1 MDMDVGQR
9 RLDQVLSFGVGLV
22 TVFITPWFSYDPLN
36 VSRMLLLSVVASMA
50 FFLILPQLRL
60 RKMLD
65 YRVVMVLLLL
75 FIFQLILV
83 LIVGPGDKWQQFFGA
98 GGRQTGF
105 LTYLS
110 LVILMLGSA
119 IASSKILLQKVIK
132 ALIAAGSLSIL
143 YGLIQSVGLDPIGW
157 TNPYS
162 PVFGFFG
169 NPNFQASFLGLSA
182 AAVTVFLL
190 AGETRAL
197 WRVLSG
203 LFVISAIYVIYE
215 SKSQQGFLVY
225 GIGTSVAAMIFFF
238 KNLNLRKFRF
248 LILGGGIIGFVGV
261 LLDILQKSP
270 WNSILYKPSVSF
282 RGDYW
287 RAGWS
292 MTLEHP
298 VFGVGLDSYR
308 DWFYRHRDAVTASRP
323 EATNYTDSAHNV
335 FLDFSANGGFPLL
348 FFYLGLIVLTFISA
362 LKVLKRMQKFDA
374 YFVAIFVVW
383 ISYLAQSLISIN
395 QIGLAVWGWITSGLI
410 IGYEIKT
417 RSEIEAKVKVEA
429 KSRGRSEAGVSVR
442 IGAGLVT
449 GLALGLP
456 AFLSDANFRSSID
469 SRNIERI
476 TATADRWPQD
486 VIRMNYISRL
496 FLQNELPDK
505 ALDIARKSVIVAPNN
520 FQAWKIL
527 YELPNV
533 PEAEKSQALEKMKK
547 LNPIATDF

>member
-1 MDMDVGQR
+1 MDVGQR

-36 VSRMLLLSVVASMA
+36 VSRMLLLSVVASMT
-50 FFLILPQLRL
+50 FFLILPQFKL

-75 FIFQLILV
+75 FIFQMILV
-83 LIVGPGDKWQQFFGA
+83 LTLAPGDMSHQFFGA

-110 LVILMLGSA
+110 LIVLMFGA
-119 IASSKILLQKVIK
+119 VIASSKILLQKVLK
-132 ALIAAGSLSIL
+132 SLIAAGSLSIL

-169 NPNFQASFLGLSA
+169 NPNFLASFLGFSA
-182 AAVTVFLL
+182 AAITVFLL
-190 AGETRAL
+190 SGGTKVL
-197 WRVLSG
+197 WRLLSG
-203 LFVISAIYVIYE
+203 LFVISALYVIYE

-225 GIGTSVAAMIFFF
+225 GIGTSVAVIILFF
-238 KNLNLRKFRF
+238 KEKELSRFRY
-248 LILGGGIIGFVGV
+248 LVLGSGVIGFVGV

-287 RAGWS
+287 RAGWK
-292 MTLEHP
+292 MTIEHP

-308 DWFYRHRDAVTASRP
+308 DWYYRSRDLVTASRP
-323 EATNYTDSAHNV
+323 ESSNYTDSAHNV

-348 FFYLGLIVLTFISA
+348 ITYVGLLVLTLVSA
-362 LKVLKRMQKFDA
+362 VKVFRRMQGFDA
-374 YFVAIFVVW
+374 YFVAIFIVW

-395 QIGLAVWGWITSGLI
+395 QIGLAVWGWLTSGLI

-429 KSRGRSEAGVSVR
+429 KSRGTKSEAGVSVR

-505 ALDIARKSVIVAPNN
+505 ALDIARKSVVVAPNN

-533 PEAEKSQALEKMKK
+533 PEAEKSQALKEMKK
-547 LNPIATDF
+547 LNPLATDF

>member
-1 MDMDVGQR
+1 ME
-9 RLDQVLSFGVGLV
+9 LSQKKINQILSWGVGLA
-22 TVFITPWFSYDPLN
+22 TIFITPWFSYDPLN
-36 VSRMLLLSVVASMA
+36 VSRMLLL
-50 FFLILPQLRL
+50 LILASIAFVLSLAQLKLIKIGSHR
-60 RKMLD
+60 
-65 YRVVMVLLLL
+65 VLLTLL
-75 FIFQLILV
+75 SLFTLQMILV
-83 LIVGPGDKWQQFFGA
+83 LFVAPGDRWQQFFGA

-110 LVILMLGSA
+110 LVILTFCATL
-119 IASSKILLQKVIK
+119 SSSNILNQKVFT
-132 ALIAAGSLSIL
+132 ALVLAGSLSII
-143 YGLIQSVGLDPIGW
+143 YGLIQTVGLDPIGW

-169 NPNFQASFLGLSA
+169 NPNFLASFLGFSA

-190 AGETRAL
+190 SGGTKVL
-197 WRVLSG
+197 WRLLSG
-203 LFVISAIYVIYE
+203 LFVISALYVIYE

-225 GIGTSVAAMIFFF
+225 GIGTSVAVIILFF
-238 KNLNLRKFRF
+238 KVKELSRFRY
-248 LILGGGIIGFVGV
+248 LVLGSAVIGFVGV

-287 RAGWS
+287 RAGWK
-292 MTLEHP
+292 MTIEHP

-308 DWFYRHRDAVTASRP
+308 DWYYRSRDLVTASRP
-323 EATNYTDSAHNV
+323 ESSNYTDSAHNV

-374 YFVAIFVVW
+374 YFVAIFIVW
-383 ISYLAQSLISIN
+383 IGYLAQSLISIN
-395 QIGLAVWGWITSGLI
+395 QIGLAVWGWLTSGLI

-417 RSEIEAKVKVEA
+417 RSEIDTKVKVEV
-429 KSRGRSEAGVSVR
+429 KSRMPKNEAGVSMR

-505 ALDIARKSVIVAPNN
+505 ALDVARKSVIVAPNN

-533 PEAEKSQALEKMKK
+533 PEAEKSQALEEMKK
-547 LNPIATDF
+547 LNPLATDF